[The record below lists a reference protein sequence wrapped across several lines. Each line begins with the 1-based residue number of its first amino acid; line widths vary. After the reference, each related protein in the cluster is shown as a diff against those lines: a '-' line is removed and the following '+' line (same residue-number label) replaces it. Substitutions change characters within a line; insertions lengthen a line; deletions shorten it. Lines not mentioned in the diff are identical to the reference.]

1 MVTFVILLLVAGCI
15 ILALYYLQARYD
27 IRLSNFI
34 NAQPSEEELGFIEI
48 YHDGLGTFRCC
59 NHCFT
64 EDGEM
69 VHPRNFMDKHTVA
82 CNEKYCSQG
91 SF

>member
-34 NAQPSEEELGFIEI
+34 NAQPSEEEFWSPKDDLAAWA
-48 YHDGLGTFRCC
+48 CC

-64 EDGEM
+64 EQGEM
-69 VHPRNFMDKHTVA
+69 VHPRDFMDKHTVA
-82 CNEKYCSQG
+82 CNEEFCSQG

>member
-27 IRLSNFI
+27 VRLSSWLN
-34 NAQPSEEELGFIEI
+34 SEHNWSPDDKTPDDEFAIWL
-48 YHDGLGTFRCC
+48 CC

-64 EDGEM
+64 EDGELS
-69 VHPRNFMDKHTVA
+69 HDRSIFDNHTVP
-82 CNEKYCSQG
+82 CNEEFCSQAKVN
-91 SF
+91 